1 MRYVLDGDTV
11 MDLERAG
18 GPGAARGAGARVD
31 RGALLR
37 AGGIAAFAALAGV
50 PIEALAKTV
59 LTKNFGLIEIVA
71 SAFFDEIFNRP
82 MAQYLKPLGW
92 SLNVQTEQG
101 QPTKGYA
108 EAQEF
113 ILNNY
118 GAIAISTSDPT
129 AGWELVARKATQQG
143 ICFIAHNPQALGPAT
158 QNVAFD
164 HKFAGIGIGSAAVA
178 WARRNNVTK
187 PVVGLVANL
196 ADPEGKKRTDYA
208 WATIRQAFPGAQL
221 AGQVNAVTTQQ
232 EGAAAAANL
241 LSAHP
246 GINMIIT
253 FNTLAGLGSYR
264 SILQAGHTDPA
275 TFYLGTVDYETAVG
289 SLIKQHTI
297 YQSAWGAYF
306 AASGILMARDALR
319 FFAGKY
325 IYPTRRIG
333 GRAITTPSQVT
344 AYDDALANPLARR
357 NLWVF
362 SDKRIVA
369 YSPKR
374 LATGQSVDTVFA

>member
-1 MRYVLDGDTV
+1 MHGIGDGEIV
-11 MDLERAG
+11 SERTAG
-18 GPGAARGAGARVD
+18 SAAGRCAGAQID
-31 RGALLR
+31 RGTPFKVSGA
-37 AGGIAAFAALAGV
+37 AAFAALLGVRAEAVAG
-50 PIEALAKTV
+50 AT

-71 SAFFDEIFNRP
+71 SAFFDEIFNTP

-92 SLNVQTEQG
+92 TLNVQTEAG

-113 ILNNY
+113 ALNNY
-118 GAIAISTSDPT
+118 GAVAISTSDPT
-129 AGWELVARKATQQG
+129 AGWELVARQLTRKG

-164 HKFAGIGIGSAAVA
+164 HKFAGIGIGKHAVS
-178 WARRNNVTK
+178 WARKNHIGT
-187 PVVGLVANL
+187 PVVGLIANL
-196 ADPEGKKRTDYA
+196 ADPEGKKRTDFA
-208 WATIRQAFPGAQL
+208 WSTIQHAFPGAKL
-221 AGQVNAVTTQQ
+221 AGQVNAITTQQ

-264 SILQAGHTDPA
+264 SILQAGHTDP
-275 TFYLGTVDYETAVG
+275 TKFYLGTVDYETAVG
-289 SLIKQHTI
+289 ALIKQGTI

-319 FFAGKY
+319 YYAGKS

-333 GRAITTPSQVT
+333 GRAITTGPQVD
-344 AYDDALANPLARR
+344 AYDDALAHPLAKR
-357 NLWVF
+357 NQWVF
-362 SDKRIVA
+362 SDKSIVA
-369 YSPKR
+369 YSTKR
-374 LATGQSVDTVFA
+374 LATGQSVDTVFS